1 MTADTLSLTDSS
13 IDGINGEGDFGGI
26 SLTANALSL
35 TDSSIEARTLAEGDF
50 RGISL
55 TADTLSLTDSN
66 INASIESQGDFGGI
80 LLTAGTLSL
89 TDSSIEVGTFSEG
102 DFGDIELSVRTL
114 SIIDS
119 SINARRFGIVT
130 PTSFGSIERLGEGG
144 DIKIEAS
151 ESIDISGVDSPFS
164 GLFAT
169 SELQASR
176 GSSNIIISTPS
187 LNLSARAVI
196 STRTRSDY
204 RGGDI
209 EISTNTLSVTG
220 GAQILAASLG
230 GSGNGGR
237 IEINATEKV
246 TISGTE
252 PTYSSQLRGLIETT
266 LAGISSADRAAQ
278 LAQFAELPEAE
289 LTESAIRGDLF
300 EFGINVDTAGP
311 ESAILSNTLSTGNA
325 GSITLTTNEL
335 QVNSGG
341 MISVS
346 STQGVAGSL
355 NITANLI
362 NLNNGTFSAETE
374 RGNEGNI
381 NLNASDI
388 RFFNSSIATTNAQ
401 SDSTGGNITINTDT
415 LVLER
420 SDLTAK
426 AERGRGGNIRI
437 NAQSIF
443 TDNFSSIDAS
453 SDVGIDGTVEI
464 NRQLEPTQAL
474 VELSASVV
482 DASDLVT
489 ESCVAYADS
498 SFTITG
504 RGGLPPNPT
513 GLLRGRA
520 LWLDETIASIMN
532 PPVLIEATGWKTHAN
547 GQVELVYRHLGN
559 DNIQASTLNAE
570 ASQLLKQGKTQAA
583 LETWQKAAE
592 AYQLAGDNLGTV
604 GAIINQAQALQSLG
618 LYRRAL
624 KLLVQVNQL
633 LENQP
638 DTPIKA
644 TALQSLGVTLQAV
657 GDWEQSREILEQS
670 LAISQQ
676 LSLNSLVSATL
687 LNLGNVASAKS
698 EPKDATKFYQQA
710 AEQATTPLEKTEALL
725 NLFAVYLQEEQGD
738 KAQSLLAEIEAEM
751 ENLPVSRDGVY
762 ARVNL
767 AGSLMAANLAADMAT
782 DGGTGL
788 RTDLVADMATDGGTG
803 LRTDLVA
810 DMATDG
816 GTGLRTD
823 LAAGL
828 TDGVVGQVGDLL
840 KVALA
845 QLSEGI
851 AHSQELEDKRGEAIA
866 LHHLGSLYQ
875 KVGQLTSA
883 QKLTEKSLLIA
894 EGIKAEELVA
904 RSQSQL
910 GQILKQQGK
919 FDESIIAYSNA
930 IKGFESL
937 RKDLVAISENVQFE
951 FRETVEPAYRDLVS
965 LLLRDNPSQGQ
976 LKQAVDL
983 IEALQ
988 LAELDNFFQ
997 DTCLEAKPE
1006 QIDEIDPTA
1015 AVIYPIILPDSLEII
1030 VLQRERPILHHQ
1042 IKLSQ
1047 KEVED
1052 AIFKMRRSQRITA
1065 SAKEQQSAS
1074 AKLYDW
1080 LIRPF
1085 EEQLA
1090 TQQIKTLVFVLDGYL
1105 RNAPMA
1111 ALYDRETKEYLVEK
1125 YAIAL
1130 TPGLQLLQSPSLQS
1144 EKVQAFAAGISQ
1156 SVQGFAALPAVE
1168 WELKKISELISSQK
1182 LLNQEFTSENL
1193 ETKTETNPAPIVH
1206 LATHGQFSSNR
1217 EETFILAW
1225 DEKIKVTEF
1234 ERLLRRRETI
1244 EATPIE
1250 LLVLSACQTATG
1262 DKRAALGLAGVAVRS
1277 GARSTLASLWSV
1289 QDGSTAELIVEF
1301 YRQLM
1306 NPNISKAEALRRA
1319 QVSLLKGKYKLP
1331 YFWAPFVLVGNWQ

>member
-1 MTADTLSLTDSS
+1 
-13 IDGINGEGDFGGI
+13 
-26 SLTANALSL
+26 
-35 TDSSIEARTLAEGDF
+35 
-50 RGISL
+50 
-55 TADTLSLTDSN
+55 
-66 INASIESQGDFGGI
+66 
-80 LLTAGTLSL
+80 
-89 TDSSIEVGTFSEG
+89 
-102 DFGDIELSVRTL
+102 
-114 SIIDS
+114 
-119 SINARRFGIVT
+119 
-130 PTSFGSIERLGEGG
+130 
-144 DIKIEAS
+144 
-151 ESIDISGVDSPFS
+151 
-164 GLFAT
+164 
-169 SELQASR
+169 
-176 GSSNIIISTPS
+176 
-187 LNLSARAVI
+187 
-196 STRTRSDY
+196 
-204 RGGDI
+204 
-209 EISTNTLSVTG
+209 
-220 GAQILAASLG
+220 
-230 GSGNGGR
+230 
-237 IEINATEKV
+237 
-246 TISGTE
+246 
-252 PTYSSQLRGLIETT
+252 
-266 LAGISSADRAAQ
+266 
-278 LAQFAELPEAE
+278 
-289 LTESAIRGDLF
+289 
-300 EFGINVDTAGP
+300 
-311 ESAILSNTLSTGNA
+311 
-325 GSITLTTNEL
+325 
-335 QVNSGG
+335 
-341 MISVS
+341 
-346 STQGVAGSL
+346 
-355 NITANLI
+355 
-362 NLNNGTFSAETE
+362 
-374 RGNEGNI
+374 
-381 NLNASDI
+381 
-388 RFFNSSIATTNAQ
+388 
-401 SDSTGGNITINTDT
+401 
-415 LVLER
+415 
-420 SDLTAK
+420 
-426 AERGRGGNIRI
+426 
-437 NAQSIF
+437 
-443 TDNFSSIDAS
+443 
-453 SDVGIDGTVEI
+453 
-464 NRQLEPTQAL
+464 
-474 VELSASVV
+474 
-482 DASDLVT
+482 
-489 ESCVAYADS
+489 
-498 SFTITG
+498 
-504 RGGLPPNPT
+504 
-513 GLLRGRA
+513 
-520 LWLDETIASIMN
+520 
-532 PPVLIEATGWKTHAN
+532 
-547 GQVELVYRHLGN
+547 
-559 DNIQASTLNAE
+559 
-570 ASQLLKQGKTQAA
+570 
-583 LETWQKAAE
+583 
-592 AYQLAGDNLGTV
+592 
-604 GAIINQAQALQSLG
+604 
-618 LYRRAL
+618 
-624 KLLVQVNQL
+624 
-633 LENQP
+633 
-638 DTPIKA
+638 
-644 TALQSLGVTLQAV
+644 
-657 GDWEQSREILEQS
+657 
-670 LAISQQ
+670 
-676 LSLNSLVSATL
+676 
-687 LNLGNVASAKS
+687 
-698 EPKDATKFYQQA
+698 
-710 AEQATTPLEKTEALL
+710 
-725 NLFAVYLQEEQGD
+725 
-738 KAQSLLAEIEAEM
+738 
-751 ENLPVSRDGVY
+751 
-762 ARVNL
+762 
-767 AGSLMAANLAADMAT
+767 MAT

-810 DMATDG
+810 DMA
-816 GTGLRTD
+816 
-823 LAAGL
+823 

-930 IKGFESL
+930 VKGFESL

-1006 QIDEIDPTA
+1006 QIDELDPTA

-1052 AIFKMRRSQRITA
+1052 AIFKVRRSQRITA

-1080 LIRPF
+1080 LIGPF

-1111 ALYDRETKEYLVEK
+1111 ALYDRDKEEYLVEK

-1156 SVQGFAALPAVE
+1156 SVQGFTALPAVE

-1234 ERLLRRRETI
+1234 ERLLRRRENP